1 MNTSTDLVTILTS
14 RKVGQATSHEMA
26 NYLVQI
32 YILIGL
38 KQNNYPNDVEER
50 MICSYLLTNYGN
62 KSLKELLLAFD
73 LAVKNQL
80 DYELKV
86 YDAFTIPMIVGVMS
100 AYKKWIYNES
110 LKVQKPAELPPA
122 FQVTHEDKIKE
133 CDEWEQKKD
142 IKLSLIPLYLY
153 DWFELTGRI
162 RLSNEEKKA
171 IYQRAAEYR
180 LSQLQNET
188 ELDRSNRY
196 EFISFNQL
204 LIDGIQNIKGI
215 EQERLRN
222 LAKKIAVFEYLKS
235 KKQQL

>member
-14 RKVGQATSHEMA
+14 RKIGESTAPEMA
-26 NYLVQI
+26 KTLVQI

-38 KQNNYPNDVEER
+38 RQSNYPNDVEER

-62 KSLKELLLAFD
+62 KSLQELLLAFD
-73 LAVKNQL
+73 LAVKDKL

-86 YDAFTIPMIVGVMS
+86 YDAFTIPMIVGVMN

-110 LKVQKPAELPPA
+110 LKVQKPAELPPIL
-122 FQVTHEDKIKE
+122 QVTHEEKIKE

-153 DWFELTGRI
+153 DWFELTCRI
-162 RLSNEEKKA
+162 RLSVEEKKV
-171 IYQRAAEYR
+171 IYQKAAEYR

-188 ELDRSNRY
+188 ELDRTNRH
-196 EFISFNQL
+196 EFKSFNQL
-204 LIDGIQNIKGI
+204 MIDGIQNIKGV
-215 EQERLRN
+215 EQDRLRN

-235 KKQQL
+235 KR